1 MAPEYFYY
9 KNSCDTHRVSHE
21 NNEKKKDEIFQKVK
35 MHVRVNDFNF
45 PKRFVTCGG
54 QIPLDNVPHEIR

>member
-9 KNSCDTHRVSHE
+9 KIYCDTHRVSQE
-21 NNEKKKDEIFQKVK
+21 NNEKKGRDISKSE
-35 MHVRVNDFNF
+35 MHVRVNDFIF

-54 QIPLDNVPHEIR
+54 QIPLDKVPHEIR